1 MAEQDWGSF
10 TLSIPIKSSRE
21 KIYAAWTSQQELE
34 RWFLRSAV
42 FTKADGSPRDAQD
55 AVQIADQYEWM
66 WHGYP
71 DEVNEKGVVL
81 QENGKDLFKFSFGKA
96 GNVTITISEE
106 EGEPMVHLLQDE
118 IPTDEYSKFHFHIGC
133 SKGWVFYLA
142 NLKSILEGGIDLR
155 NKKLHEK
162 EVINS

>member
-1 MAEQDWGSF
+1 MPNQDWGSF
-10 TLSIPIKSSRE
+10 SLSIPVNTSRE
-21 KIYAAWTSQQELE
+21 KIYAAWTSQEQLE
-34 RWFLRSAV
+34 SWFLRSSV
-42 FTKADGSPRDAQD
+42 FTKADGSTRAPHDP
-55 AVQIADQYEWM
+55 VQIADQYEWM

-71 DEVNEKGVVL
+71 DEVKEKGVVL

-96 GNVTITISEE
+96 GNVTITITEE
-106 EGEPMVHLLQDE
+106 EGEQMVNLFQDE
-118 IPTDEYSKFHFHIGC
+118 IPTDENSKFHFHIGC

-155 NKKLHEK
+155 NKKQHEK